1 MISVLVVLK
10 IIVMNKFKHFVGIDI
25 SKEYFDAVLLFSP
38 FGAAIHHQFVND
50 LKGVKSFQKWLK
62 SEKVSLEE
70 TLICME
76 HTGMYGKIL
85 SKVLIASNFNLW
97 IEMSFRILRSIGVQR
112 GKNDKIDAER
122 IARYAEKNQEKA
134 LLYKA
139 PKKVLGKNKSIISIK
154 RKDGSFQSFSFEKC
168 KRNENF

>member
-50 LKGVKSFQKWLK
+50 LKGEKKKKKWLK

-76 HTGMYGKIL
+76 HT
-85 SKVLIASNFNLW
+85 
-97 IEMSFRILRSIGVQR
+97 
-112 GKNDKIDAER
+112 
-122 IARYAEKNQEKA
+122 
-134 LLYKA
+134 
-139 PKKVLGKNKSIISIK
+139 
-154 RKDGSFQSFSFEKC
+154 
-168 KRNENF
+168 